1 MKAVLTFHAVDHVRS
16 PLSYPPEAFRSLVQT
31 LREAGTPILTLDALL
46 EPATPEGVALTF
58 DDGLASVH
66 EAALPILRAF
76 DAPAHLFL
84 PTAYVGQDNA
94 WPGQPATAP
103 RYRMMSWDQ
112 IADLH
117 DGGIRIESHTH
128 RHPDLRALSTSQI
141 AEEMETADQI
151 ITDRLGRRPR
161 YFAYPYG
168 FHDAAVRQEAGRRY
182 RASFTTQLA
191 YLGDEDDPSQL
202 PRLDSHYLRLP
213 WLLRRLNHGL
223 ARDYI
228 GLRHLIRQ
236 VRNRSQ

>member
-16 PLSYPPEAFRSLVQT
+16 PLSYPPEAFRVLVET
-31 LREAGTPILTLDALL
+31 LLETGTPILTLDDLL
-46 EPATPEGVALTF
+46 DPATPHGVALTF

-66 EAALPILRAF
+66 DAALPILRAF

-103 RYRMMSWDQ
+103 HYMTMTWDQ
-112 IADLH
+112 IAALH
-117 DGGIRIESHTH
+117 DGGVRIESHTH
-128 RHPDLRALSTSQI
+128 RHPDLRPLSASQI

-151 ITDRLGRRPR
+151 ITDRMGRRPR

-168 FHDAAVRQEAGRRY
+168 LHDAAVRQEAGRRY

-191 YLGDEDDPSQL
+191 YLGGGDDPAQL
-202 PRLDSHYLRLP
+202 PRLDSHYLRQP
-213 WLLRRLNHGL
+213 WLLRRLNHGPVQ
-223 ARDYI
+223 DYI
-228 GLRHLIRQ
+228 GLRRLIRQ
-236 VRNRSQ
+236 VRNRS